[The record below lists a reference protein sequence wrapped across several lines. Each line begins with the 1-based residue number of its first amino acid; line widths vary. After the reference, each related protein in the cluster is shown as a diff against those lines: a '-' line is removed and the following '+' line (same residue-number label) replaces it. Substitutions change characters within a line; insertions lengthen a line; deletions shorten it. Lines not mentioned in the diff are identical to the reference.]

1 MSAGIL
7 GCQSRE
13 EGALACSGQRPGLLL
28 CILGHTAQP
37 PQMSVVPRLRNPA
50 PRQQAW
56 AQERTPL
63 TRQLAQD
70 LMLVEAKPKV
80 RDSSQVPP
88 KPPFI
93 QGKAIMFPDISFL
106 FLSLLIS
113 SPIEWGHGTSL
124 VVQWLRLCISNA
136 GYGVQPLV
144 RELRSHMPLMV
155 WPKYYK

>member
-13 EGALACSGQRPGLLL
+13 EGALASSGQRPGLLL
-28 CILGHTAQP
+28 CIPGHTAQP

-50 PRQQAW
+50 SRRQAW

-80 RDSSQVPP
+80 RDSSQVLP

-93 QGKAIMFPDISFL
+93 QGKAILFPDISFPFIL
-106 FLSLLIS
+106 TLNFLSYKMGSQDFPGGPGIKTLHFQCRVHSLTPGGGTNI
-113 SPIEWGHGTSL
+113 PHAAHG
-124 VVQWLRLCISNA
+124 VAKKI
-136 GYGVQPLV
+136 
-144 RELRSHMPLMV
+144 
-155 WPKYYK
+155 